1 MLSERQLKTQLNP
14 FEEVNLLFDRSAE
27 RLGLPDGCRE
37 MLRRPWREL
46 QVQVPVRMDDGGIQV
61 FTGYR
66 VQHNAAR
73 GPYKGGVRYHPE
85 AGLDEIRALA
95 SLMTWKTALVN
106 IPFGGA
112 KGGVQCDP
120 NALSRDEL
128 NRLTRR
134 YTTGIEHLI
143 APHRD
148 IPAPDMGTNAQTM
161 AWMMDAYGLLH
172 GHSPAIV
179 TGKPVELGGSLGR
192 EAATGRGVVI
202 ILQEVARDL
211 SMDLKGARIVV
222 QGLGNVGSWVVKLAR
237 AQGCKVVRA
246 SDVSGGLYNAN
257 GLDVPA
263 LLAVKGLDAPLDDL
277 PAGERVTNQELLELD
292 CDVLI
297 PAAIGNVITVENA
310 SRIKAKL
317 VLEAANHPTTPE
329 ADEILI
335 DRGITVLPDILVNA
349 GGVIVSYF
357 EWTQNLQEFH
367 WDEERVNGEL
377 ERILTAAYR
386 EMGAKAKTQNLT
398 HREAALDIGVERV
411 ARAVDLRGF
420 V

>member
-1 MLSERQLKTQLNP
+1 MLSTRQSDPQTNP
-14 FEEVNLLFDRSAE
+14 FEEVNLLFDRAAD
-27 RLGLPDGCRE
+27 RLDLADGCRE

-46 QVQVPVRMDDGGIQV
+46 QVQVPIRMDDGRIQV

-85 AGLDEIRALA
+85 AGLDEVRALA

-120 NALSRDEL
+120 NALSEDEL

-134 YTTGIEHLI
+134 YTTGIEHII

-148 IPAPDMGTNAQTM
+148 IPAQDMGTNAQTM
-161 AWMMDAYGLLH
+161 AWIMDAYGLLH
-172 GHSPAIV
+172 GHSPAVV

-202 ILQEVARDL
+202 LLQEVARDL
-211 SMDLKGARIVV
+211 SMDLKGTRIVV
-222 QGLGNVGSWVVKLAR
+222 QGMGNVGSWVVKLAKKL
-237 AQGCKVVRA
+237 GCKVVA
-246 SDVSGGLYNAN
+246 VSDVSGGLYNPK
-257 GLDVPA
+257 GLAVA
-263 LLAVKGLDAPLDDL
+263 SLLAAKGLDAPLDDL

-297 PAAIGNVITVENA
+297 PAAVGNVITAENA
-310 SRIKAKL
+310 SRIRAKL

-335 DRGITVLPDILVNA
+335 DCGVVVMPDILVNA

-357 EWTQNLQEFH
+357 EWTQNLQEFR
-367 WDEERVNGEL
+367 WEEARVNQEL
-377 ERILTAAYR
+377 AKILTQAYR
-386 EMGAKAKTQNLT
+386 EMRAKAKSRHLT
-398 HREAALDIGVERV
+398 NRDAALEIGVERV
-411 ARAVDLRGF
+411 ARAVALRGF

>member
-1 MLSERQLKTQLNP
+1 MSVRQLNP
-14 FEEVNLLFDRSAE
+14 FEEVNLLFDRAAD

-46 QVQVPVRMDDGGIQV
+46 QVQVPVRMDDGRIQV
-61 FTGYR
+61 FSGYR

-85 AGLDEIRALA
+85 AGLDEVRALA

-112 KGGVQCDP
+112 KGSVQCDP
-120 NALSRDEL
+120 NALSQAEL

-134 YTTGIEHLI
+134 YTTGIDHFI

-161 AWMMDAYGLLH
+161 GWMMDAYGLLH

-192 EAATGRGVVI
+192 EAATGRGVVTL
-202 ILQEVARDL
+202 LQEVARDL
-211 SMDLKGARIVV
+211 PMDLKGARIAV
-222 QGLGNVGSWVVKLAR
+222 QGLGNVGAWVVKLAKK
-237 AQGCKVVRA
+237 QGCKVVA
-246 SDVSGGLYNAN
+246 VSDINGGLYNPK

-263 LLAVKGLDAPLDDL
+263 LMAINGLDAPADDL
-277 PAGERVTNQELLELD
+277 PEGDRVTNQELLELD
-292 CDVLI
+292 CDVLV

-310 SRIKAKL
+310 SRIKARL

-329 ADEILI
+329 ADEVLI
-335 DRGITVLPDILVNA
+335 DRGIEVLPDILVNA

-357 EWTQNLQEFH
+357 EWTQNLQEFR
-367 WDEERVNGEL
+367 WDEARVNQEL
-377 ERILTAAYR
+377 TKILIAAYR
-386 EMGAKAKTQNLT
+386 EMRAKAKTRNLT
-398 HREAALDIGVERV
+398 NREAALEIGVERV
-411 ARAVDLRGF
+411 ARTVELRGF